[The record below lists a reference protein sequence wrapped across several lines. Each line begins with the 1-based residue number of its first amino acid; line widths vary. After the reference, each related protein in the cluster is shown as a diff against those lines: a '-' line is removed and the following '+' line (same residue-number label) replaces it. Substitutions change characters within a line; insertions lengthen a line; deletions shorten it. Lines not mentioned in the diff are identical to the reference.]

1 MQSVATHLHCR
12 TMRSPW
18 LWLALAL
25 HVALATGY
33 AFRTPAFEGPDEN
46 SHYEYAWH
54 IANAKDLPLAASLA
68 KARGEHQTAGAALA
82 HHPPLYYALLA
93 AALVATGTDDT
104 VFCPRL
110 NPAFG
115 DPSAASRHL
124 RFLHERHRSRVLF
137 GLRLISVLLGALTIV
152 CVHRLGRATCPAA
165 PRVADLAALLVACL
179 PMWSFL
185 HGVLNSDVLAALSS
199 SATLLALV
207 RLCAAERPTAANAL
221 GAGALL
227 GLAWLTKL
235 TTLFLGGIA
244 LVVAFVVWRREA
256 RAGRSRRWLGLCGLA
271 AAAALAVSG
280 WVFVRN
286 YALYGDPLAMAMHDA
301 AFPPI
306 PAEYRWPFF
315 RDVFLRDVFT
325 SLLGRFGWFSLP
337 PPAALVWCGAA
348 AAALALAGLARA
360 AFDRPRSGL
369 PRPLWLL
376 VLACALVF
384 AATAA
389 FNLKAPQP
397 QGRLLFPA
405 IAPAAVLLAAGLVRA
420 TARLP
425 RRRWLVA
432 LLPLTAGAVFFAW
445 FAPAFDPALAP
456 APPDHR
462 SLVGGIAAAA
472 HPPAIEWTVALP
484 ATPLADPPTLR
495 WRDPAAPPDTRYTLY
510 ARGATGRVWLATH
523 EWSQGGLAIRGAE
536 LTVPDAAWQFLPRGR
551 PLEFVLR
558 RVPATDDDDPAA
570 LPASPGLPFVRE

>member
-1 MQSVATHLHCR
+1 
-12 TMRSPW
+12 MRSPW

-25 HVALATGY
+25 HVVLATGY
-33 AFRTPAFEGPDEN
+33 AWRTPTFEGPDEN

-54 IANAKDLPLAASLA
+54 IANAKDLPLAASLVQ
-68 KARGEHQTAGAALA
+68 ARGAPQTDGAALA

-104 VFCPRL
+104 VFGPRL

-115 DPSAASRHL
+115 DPSAASRRL
-124 RFLHERHRSRVLF
+124 RFLHERRPSRVLF
-137 GLRLISVLLGALTIV
+137 GLRLLSVLLGALTIV
-152 CVHRLGRATCPAA
+152 CVHRLGRITCPAT

-179 PMWSFL
+179 PMWTFL
-185 HGVLNSDVLAALSS
+185 HGVVNSDVLAALLS
-199 SATLLALV
+199 SATLLALA
-207 RLCAAERPTAANAL
+207 RLHATERPSAANAL
-221 GAGALL
+221 GTGALL

-244 LVVAFVVWRREA
+244 LVVALVVWRREA
-256 RAGRSRRWLGLCGLA
+256 RAGRGRRWLGRCGLA
-271 AAAALAVSG
+271 AAAALAISG
-280 WVFVRN
+280 WAFVRN
-286 YALYGDPLAMAMHDA
+286 QALYGDPLALAMHDA

-325 SLLGRFGWFSLP
+325 SLLGRFGWFSLEP
-337 PPAALVWCGAA
+337 PPVLVWCGAA

-376 VLACALVF
+376 ALACALVF
-384 AATAA
+384 AGTAT
-389 FNLKAPQP
+389 FNWTAPQP

-432 LLPLTAGAVFFAW
+432 LLPLTAAAVFSGW

-456 APPDHR
+456 APPDQR
-462 SLVGGIAAAA
+462 SLVGAIAAPVRA
-472 HPPAIEWTVALP
+472 PAIEWTVALP
-484 ATPLADPPTLR
+484 PTPLVAPPTLR
-495 WRDPAAPPDTRYTLY
+495 WQDPGAAPDTRYTLY
-510 ARGATGRVWLATH
+510 ARDAAGRVWLATH
-523 EWSQGGLAIRGAE
+523 EWTHGDLVVRGAK
-536 LTVPDAAWQFLPRGR
+536 LTLPDAAWQFLPRGR

-570 LPASPGLPFVRE
+570 LPASAGLPFVRG